1 MDAKKKSDPK
11 KKPTKK
17 ITPKPENQTVS
28 KKILKDELH
37 NVRTE
42 LQISLL
48 KWKISSMKKKPEVE
62 F

>member
-1 MDAKKKSDPK
+1 MDAKKKNDPK

-17 ITPKPENQTVS
+17 ITTKPENQTVS

-37 NVRTE
+37 TVRTE

-48 KWKISSMKKKPEVE
+48 KWKINSMKKKPEVE

>member
-1 MDAKKKSDPK
+1 MDAKQKNDPK

-17 ITPKPENQTVS
+17 ITTKPENQTVS
-28 KKILKDELH
+28 KKILKKELH
-37 NVRTE
+37 TVRTE

-48 KWKISSMKKKPEVE
+48 KWKIDSMKKKPEVE

>member
-1 MDAKKKSDPK
+1 MDAKKKIDPK
-11 KKPTKK
+11 KKPIKK
-17 ITPKPENQTVS
+17 VTPKPEEQTTS
-28 KKILKDELH
+28 SKILKDELH

-48 KWKISSMKKKPEVE
+48 KWKIDSMKKKTTFE

>member
-1 MDAKKKSDPK
+1 MDAKKKNDPK
-11 KKPTKK
+11 KRPTKK
-17 ITPKPENQTVS
+17 ITPKAEEQTKS

-48 KWKISSMKKKPEVE
+48 KWKIDSMSKKPKVE

>member
-1 MDAKKKSDPK
+1 MDAKKKNDPK
-11 KKPTKK
+11 KKSTKK
-17 ITPKPENQTVS
+17 IIPKPKNQTVS
-28 KKILKDELH
+28 EKILKDELH

-48 KWKISSMKKKPEVE
+48 KWKIGSMKKKPDVE